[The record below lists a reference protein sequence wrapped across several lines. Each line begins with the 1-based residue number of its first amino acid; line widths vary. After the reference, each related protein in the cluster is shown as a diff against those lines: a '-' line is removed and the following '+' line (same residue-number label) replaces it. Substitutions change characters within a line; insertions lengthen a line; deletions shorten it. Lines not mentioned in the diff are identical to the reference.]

1 MMQQTNQTPSL
12 MLSADSSLN
21 KSSLNRRYFMQAVQM
36 LRRGLDKVGSLWLV
50 LVTVLALTYFSV
62 SQVNA
67 VEAVN
72 INTADV
78 ATLASELVGVGPEI
92 AKRIVEFRERHGA
105 FKSVE
110 ALVDVRGIGPALLE
124 KNLSIL
130 TLE

>member
-1 MMQQTNQTPSL
+1 
-12 MLSADSSLN
+12 
-21 KSSLNRRYFMQAVQM
+21 MQAVQM
-36 LRRGLDKVGSLWLV
+36 LKRGLDKVGSLWLV

-110 ALVDVRGIGPALLE
+110 ALVDVLGIGPALLE

>member
-12 MLSADSSLN
+12 MLSAESSLN

-36 LRRGLDKVGSLWLV
+36 LKRGLDKVGSLWLV

>member
-36 LRRGLDKVGSLWLV
+36 LKRGLDKVGSLWLV

>member
-12 MLSADSSLN
+12 MLSAESSLN

>member
-21 KSSLNRRYFMQAVQM
+21 KSLLNRRYFMQAVQM
-36 LRRGLDKVGSLWLV
+36 LKRGLDKVGSLWLV

>member
-1 MMQQTNQTPSL
+1 
-12 MLSADSSLN
+12 
-21 KSSLNRRYFMQAVQM
+21 MQAVQM
-36 LRRGLDKVGSLWLV
+36 LKRGLDKVGSLWLV

-92 AKRIVEFRERHGA
+92 AKCIVEFRECHGA